1 MDRKDLF
8 IMTKR
13 RIYNLTLQN
22 GGLTLSK
29 RLKVVDFS
37 SGYQVS
43 KRHYETKCKIS
54 YKDFKKF
61 FKVYKKIVKGYK
73 NSYIGLWVDNDIL
86 YFDISNY
93 YAFINSALIFG
104 FVNNQKAIFD
114 WSTKE
119 SIYLVEDL

>member
-1 MDRKDLF
+1 
-8 IMTKR
+8 MTKR
-13 RIYNLTLQN
+13 RIYNLTLKN

-29 RLKVVDFS
+29 SLKVVDFS

-43 KRHYETKCKIS
+43 KRYYETKCKITF
-54 YKDFKKF
+54 KDFKKF
-61 FKVYKKIVKGYK
+61 FKVYKKIVKQYK
-73 NSYIGLWVDNDIL
+73 NSYIGLWIDNDTL

-119 SIYLVEDL
+119 SIYLVKDL

>member
-1 MDRKDLF
+1 
-8 IMTKR
+8 MTKR
-13 RIYNLTLQN
+13 KIYNLTIKN

-43 KRHYETKCKIS
+43 KRYYETKCKITF
-54 YKDFKKF
+54 KDFKKF
-61 FKVYKKIVKGYK
+61 LKVYRKILKQYK
-73 NSYIGLWVDNDIL
+73 NSYIGLWVDNDTL

-93 YAFINSALIFG
+93 YAFLNAALIFG

-114 WSTKE
+114 WSTNE
-119 SIYLVEDL
+119 SIYLLKD